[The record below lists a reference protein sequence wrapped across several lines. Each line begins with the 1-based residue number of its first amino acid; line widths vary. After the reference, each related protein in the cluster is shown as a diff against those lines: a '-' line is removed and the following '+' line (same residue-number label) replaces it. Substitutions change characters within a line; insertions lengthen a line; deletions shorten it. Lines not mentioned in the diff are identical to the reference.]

1 MAYLFNRKEVCF
13 SSLQHIIFKL
23 VKAENHSIKNNHL
36 DLPVAVF
43 FSKTQICAIRS
54 IQRMTRIDV
63 KTYLEL
69 GIRLQL
75 ICSEMLVHKTYN
87 TPNSH
92 STQLNV
98 QLTTKQRERLDQ
110 PLPYFDNGKWRV
122 LHSTLRLRQRFR
134 AGWER
139 GVK

>member
-1 MAYLFNRKEVCF
+1 MAYLFNRQKVCF
-13 SSLQHIIFKL
+13 SSLQHVIFKL

-36 DLPVAVF
+36 DLPAAVF

-75 ICSEMLVHKTYN
+75 IRSEMLVHKTYN

-92 STQLNV
+92 STRLNL

-122 LHSTLRLRQRFR
+122 LHSTLRLRR
-134 AGWER
+134 
-139 GVK
+139 

>member
-1 MAYLFNRKEVCF
+1 MAYLFNRQKVCF

-23 VKAENHSIKNNHL
+23 VKAENHSIKNNPL
-36 DLPVAVF
+36 DLPVAVC
-43 FSKTQICAIRS
+43 FSKTQICALRS

-75 ICSEMLVHKTYN
+75 IRSEMLVHKTYS

-92 STQLNV
+92 STQLNL

-122 LHSTLRLRQRFR
+122 LHFTLRLRQ
-134 AGWER
+134 
-139 GVK
+139 

>member
-1 MAYLFNRKEVCF
+1 MAYLFNRQKVCF
-13 SSLQHIIFKL
+13 SSLQHVIFKL

-36 DLPVAVF
+36 DLPAAVF

-75 ICSEMLVHKTYN
+75 IRSEMLVHKTYN

-98 QLTTKQRERLDQ
+98 QLTTNRGNDWTN
-110 PLPYFDNGKWRV
+110 PSPYFDNGKWRV
-122 LHSTLRLRQRFR
+122 LHSTLRLRQ
-134 AGWER
+134 
-139 GVK
+139 

>member
-1 MAYLFNRKEVCF
+1 MAYLFNRQKVCF
-13 SSLQHIIFKL
+13 SSFQHIIFKL

-75 ICSEMLVHKTYN
+75 IRSEMLVHKTYN

-92 STQLNV
+92 STQLNSTQSTINYKTEGTV
-98 QLTTKQRERLDQ
+98 GPTP
-110 PLPYFDNGKWRV
+110 PL
-122 LHSTLRLRQRFR
+122 FR
-134 AGWER
+134 
-139 GVK
+139 

>member
-1 MAYLFNRKEVCF
+1 MAYLFNRQKVCF

-69 GIRLQL
+69 RIRLQL
-75 ICSEMLVHKTYN
+75 IRSEMLVHKTYN

-92 STQLNV
+92 STQLNST
-98 QLTTKQRERLDQ
+98 QSTINYKQRERLDQ

-122 LHSTLRLRQRFR
+122 LHSTLRLRQ
-134 AGWER
+134 
-139 GVK
+139 

>member
-1 MAYLFNRKEVCF
+1 MAYLFNRQKVCF

-54 IQRMTRIDV
+54 IQRMTRIDI

-75 ICSEMLVHKTYN
+75 IRSEMLVHKTYN

-92 STQLNV
+92 STQLNL

-110 PLPYFDNGKWRV
+110 PFPYFDNGKWRV
-122 LHSTLRLRQRFR
+122 LHSTLRLRQ
-134 AGWER
+134 
-139 GVK
+139 

>member
-1 MAYLFNRKEVCF
+1 MCTHKLSLQQPINIMAYLFNRQKVCF

-23 VKAENHSIKNNHL
+23 VKAENHSIKNNPL
-36 DLPVAVF
+36 DLPAAVF

-54 IQRMTRIDV
+54 IQRMTRI
-63 KTYLEL
+63 YEL

-75 ICSEMLVHKTYN
+75 IRSEMLVHKTYN

-110 PLPYFDNGKWRV
+110 PLP
-122 LHSTLRLRQRFR
+122 LFR
-134 AGWER
+134 
-139 GVK
+139 

>member
-1 MAYLFNRKEVCF
+1 MAYLFNRQKVCF

-36 DLPVAVF
+36 DLPAAVF

-75 ICSEMLVHKTYN
+75 IRSEMLVHKTYN

-92 STQLNV
+92 STQSTINYKTEGTV
-98 QLTTKQRERLDQ
+98 GPTP
-110 PLPYFDNGKWRV
+110 PL
-122 LHSTLRLRQRFR
+122 FR
-134 AGWER
+134 
-139 GVK
+139 

>member
-1 MAYLFNRKEVCF
+1 MAYLFNRQKVCF

-75 ICSEMLVHKTYN
+75 IRSEMLAHKTYN

-92 STQLNV
+92 STQLNSTQLNL

-122 LHSTLRLRQRFR
+122 LHSTLRLRQ
-134 AGWER
+134 
-139 GVK
+139 

>member
-1 MAYLFNRKEVCF
+1 MAYLFNRQKVCF

-23 VKAENHSIKNNHL
+23 VKAENHSIKNNPL
-36 DLPVAVF
+36 DLPVAVC
-43 FSKTQICAIRS
+43 FSKTQICALRS

-75 ICSEMLVHKTYN
+75 IRSEMLVHKTYS
-87 TPNSH
+87 TSNSH
-92 STQLNV
+92 STQLNL

-122 LHSTLRLRQRFR
+122 LHFTLRLRQ
-134 AGWER
+134 
-139 GVK
+139 

>member
-23 VKAENHSIKNNHL
+23 VKAENHSIKNHHL

-63 KTYLEL
+63 KTYLEP

-75 ICSEMLVHKTYN
+75 IRSEMLVHKTYN

-92 STQLNV
+92 STQLNL

-110 PLPYFDNGKWRV
+110 PLPNFDNGKWRV
-122 LHSTLRLRQRFR
+122 LHSTLRLRQ
-134 AGWER
+134 
-139 GVK
+139 

>member
-1 MAYLFNRKEVCF
+1 MAYLFNRQKVCF

-69 GIRLQL
+69 GIRFQL
-75 ICSEMLVHKTYN
+75 IRSEMLVHKTYN

-110 PLPYFDNGKWRV
+110 PLPYFDNGKWHV
-122 LHSTLRLRQRFR
+122 LHFTLRLRQ
-134 AGWER
+134 
-139 GVK
+139 

>member
-1 MAYLFNRKEVCF
+1 MAYLFNRQKVCF

-75 ICSEMLVHKTYN
+75 IRSEMLVHKTYN

-92 STQLNV
+92 STQLNL

-110 PLPYFDNGKWRV
+110 PLPYFDNLGPGGREV
-122 LHSTLRLRQRFR
+122 LSRRKFSRIR
-134 AGWER
+134 RWSP
-139 GVK
+139 